1 MPERLL
7 ALVRSF
13 LLGFHKLC
21 AKERGS
27 DLREQPNYVTYYKQA
42 NKDDLLR
49 AASAT
54 IWPGERYDSLLD
66 NLHPGVSSV
75 FIHHPDVLRCY
86 TLLFT
91 FHVPPRSICAP

>member
-27 DLREQPNYVTYYKQA
+27 DLREQPNYVTYYKQD

-54 IWPGERYDSLLD
+54 LQEVLIRLHRLLARSQ
-66 NLHPGVSSV
+66 GT
-75 FIHHPDVLRCY
+75 Y
-86 TLLFT
+86 TGLYSNSCQMFCT
-91 FHVPPRSICAP
+91 GWYKGATA

>member
-54 IWPGERYDSLLD
+54 LPPYSKTRLSLL
-66 NLHPGVSSV
+66 LVSV
-75 FIHHPDVLRCY
+75 FPEKSNDTKYREQ
-86 TLLFT
+86 F
-91 FHVPPRSICAP
+91 